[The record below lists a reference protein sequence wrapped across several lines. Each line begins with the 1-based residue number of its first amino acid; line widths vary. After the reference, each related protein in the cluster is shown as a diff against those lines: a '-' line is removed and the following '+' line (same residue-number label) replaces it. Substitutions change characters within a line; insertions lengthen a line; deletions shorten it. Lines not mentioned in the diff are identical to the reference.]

1 MPLEYCEYGGELKK
15 CREWLKDNLPD
26 VYEEIQALEGIEKL
40 DTSEDTKSRQ
50 KRGGKAL
57 KKSKKKEAS
66 QVIKISQAQR
76 NKKKFV
82 TIVSGL
88 GSYGIDLKK
97 ASKTFAQRFSC
108 GSSVTGEDE
117 VVVQGEVA
125 DDMIEYIQQV
135 WPEIGEDSIEM
146 IRGKK

>member
-1 MPLEYCEYGGELKK
+1 MWFVDGF
-15 CREWLKDNLPD
+15 
-26 VYEEIQALEGIEKL
+26 VALEGIEKL